1 MDSDL
6 ASLRAPADRESS
18 AASEH
23 KTTEYMTFIA
33 NTAVP
38 LLPCLLKMVMFTSLD
53 QPKPVV
59 RALCI
64 NIESG

>member
-1 MDSDL
+1 MDSEL
-6 ASLRAPADRESS
+6 ASLRAHADRES
-18 AASEH
+18 AEASEH

-38 LLPCLLKMVMFTSLD
+38 LLLCPLKMVMFTSLD
-53 QPKPVV
+53 QLKPVV